1 MGCRPDKTERAV
13 GEANRRAYLRREMQ
27 LAFLQG
33 KVFGVMAELRKDF
46 PEHSVLLKLVKRRL
60 EEAIG
65 KPPKHQ
71 G

>member
-1 MGCRPDKTERAV
+1 MGCLPDKTERAV
-13 GEANRRAYLRREMQ
+13 GEANSRARIRIQAE
-27 LAFLQG
+27 LAILQG